1 MRPHPRLVRVLQAA
15 LLVSLAAL
23 AAACFWDESRQTA
36 KESESVD
43 ADAVRIVYREK
54 TGFSPQRV
62 EIEAGRQVVF
72 VNESEGK
79 LWPASHIHPTHQIY
93 PEFDS
98 GGSVE
103 PGDEWAFTF
112 DRPGFW
118 RYHNHLWPDDNGL
131 IVVAGVDDR
140 AKPPPLV
147 MDADSLSFE
156 APSALKLDDY
166 TGLLESDSLLKQ
178 YLELYGPAHTA
189 QLLAD
194 AAASL
199 RVLCHDR
206 AHDVGRFA
214 YEMYGAVAFAITS
227 HQCEAGAYHGATEA
241 LFQQRGTADLEADV
255 EVICGDASVFFYR
268 LQCLHGVGHG
278 LMAWTSYELY
288 DALDLCDLLEADRD
302 ERACYSG
309 VFMENVVGGLSGN
322 MGHVTDYLSDDPHY
336 PCNALEE
343 KYIGPCYL
351 FHSTRMLDLL
361 SGDENERAYDLVA
374 RECALAPPS
383 GVDDCFDSLGRDIAA
398 VTLGDPERG
407 VELCRSNIPVE
418 IHRIYCLQGTLQA
431 RFWETE
437 REAEAL
443 GLCAVLEVT
452 EEKSGCYWM
461 LITRALELYG
471 TEREYMAMCSR
482 MEGPYDAWCRRR
494 TVPPD
499 SNLTPQNR

>member
-1 MRPHPRLVRVLQAA
+1 M
-15 LLVSLAAL
+15 
-23 AAACFWDESRQTA
+23 
-36 KESESVD
+36 
-43 ADAVRIVYREK
+43 
-54 TGFSPQRV
+54 
-62 EIEAGRQVVF
+62 
-72 VNESEGK
+72 
-79 LWPASHIHPTHQIY
+79 
-93 PEFDS
+93 
-98 GGSVE
+98 
-103 PGDEWAFTF
+103 
-112 DRPGFW
+112 
-118 RYHNHLWPDDNGL
+118 
-131 IVVAGVDDR
+131 
-140 AKPPPLV
+140 PPPPP
-147 MDADSLSFE
+147 ACASCATT
-156 APSALKLDDY
+156 APTTWAGSPTRCTARWPSPSPATSAR
-166 TGLLESDSLLKQ
+166 
-178 YLELYGPAHTA
+178 P
-189 QLLAD
+189 
-194 AAASL
+194 
-199 RVLCHDR
+199 
-206 AHDVGRFA
+206 
-214 YEMYGAVAFAITS
+214 
-227 HQCEAGAYHGATEA
+227 GAYHGATEA
-241 LFQQRGTADLEADV
+241 LFQQRGTANLESDV

-288 DALDLCDLLEADRD
+288 DALDLCDLLETDRD
-302 ERACYSG
+302 ERACYFG

-343 KYIGPCYL
+343 KYVGPCYL

-361 SGDENERAYDLVA
+361 SGNDDDERAYGLVA

-407 VELCRSNIPVE
+407 WELCRSNIPVE

-443 GLCAVLEVT
+443 ALCAALEVT

-461 LITRALELYG
+461 LITRALELYD

-494 TVPPD
+494 TVPD
-499 SNLTPQNR
+499 SYLAPQNR

>member
-1 MRPHPRLVRVLQAA
+1 MRPHPGLVKVLRAA

-23 AAACFWDESRQTA
+23 AAACFWDEGREAASD
-36 KESESVD
+36 SETVQSD
-43 ADAVRIVYREK
+43 AIRVVYRDK
-54 TGFSPQRV
+54 GFSPRRI

-98 GGSVE
+98 RGSVE
-103 PGDEWAFTF
+103 PGGEWAFTF

-118 RYHNHLWPDDNGL
+118 RFHNHVWPDDSGL
-131 IVVAGVDDR
+131 IVVEGVDDR
-140 AKPPPLV
+140 AKPPTLV
-147 MDADSLSFE
+147 MDADALSFE
-156 APSALKLDDY
+156 APSTLKLDDY
-166 TGLLESDSLLKQ
+166 LGLLDDDSLLKQ

-189 QLLAD
+189 QLLAH
-194 AAASL
+194 AAENM

-241 LFQQRGTADLEADV
+241 LFQQRGTANLEADV
-255 EVICGDASVFFYR
+255 EVICRDASVFFYR

-288 DALDLCDLLEADRD
+288 DALGLCDLLETDRD

-322 MGHVTDYLSDDPHY
+322 MGHVTDYLSDSPHY
-336 PCNALEE
+336 PCDALQE

-351 FHSTRMLDLL
+351 FQSTRMLDLF
-361 SGDENERAYDLVA
+361 SEGDGERDYGSVA

-383 GVDDCFDSLGRDIAA
+383 GIDDCFDSLGRDIAA
-398 VTLGDPERG
+398 ETLGDPARA
-407 VELCRSNIPVE
+407 VELCRSHIPEE
-418 IHRIYCLQGTLQA
+418 INRIYCLQGTLQA
-431 RFWETE
+431 RFRETA

-443 GLCAVLEVT
+443 GLCTMLEIT

-471 TEREYMAMCSR
+471 ADREYMAMCSR
-482 MEGPYDAWCRRR
+482 MEGPYDGWCLRR
-494 TVPPD
+494 TVPKG
-499 SNLTPQNR
+499 SNLAPHNR

>member
-1 MRPHPRLVRVLQAA
+1 MRPHHGLVKAFRAA
-15 LLVSLAAL
+15 LLVTLAVM
-23 AAACFWDESRQTA
+23 AAACFWDEERKA
-36 KESESVD
+36 AGDSETVEVD
-43 ADAVRIVYREK
+43 AIRIVYGGK
-54 TGFSPQRV
+54 GFAPQRV
-62 EIEAGRQVVF
+62 EIESGRQVVF
-72 VNESEGK
+72 VNESDGK

-93 PEFDS
+93 PEFDAR
-98 GGSVE
+98 GSLE
-103 PGDEWAFTF
+103 PGGEWAFTF

-118 RYHNHLWPDDNGL
+118 RYHNHLWPDDSGL
-131 IVVAGVDDR
+131 VVVEGVDER
-140 AKPPPLV
+140 AKPPPLA
-147 MDADSLSFE
+147 MDADALSFE
-156 APSALKLDDY
+156 APPALRLDDY
-166 TGLLESDSLLKQ
+166 LGLLDDDSLLNQ
-178 YLELYGPAHTA
+178 YLKLYGPAHTA
-189 QLLAD
+189 QLLAH
-194 AAASL
+194 AAASM

-241 LFQQRGTADLEADV
+241 LFQQRGTANLEADV

-278 LMAWTSYELY
+278 LMAWASYELY
-288 DALDLCDLLEADRD
+288 DALDLCDLLETDRD

-361 SGDENERAYDLVA
+361 GDEDDDERAYGSVA
-374 RECALAPPS
+374 RECALARPS
-383 GVDDCFDSLGRDIAA
+383 GIDDCFDSLGRDIAA
-398 VTLGDPERG
+398 ETLGDPARA
-407 VELCRSNIPVE
+407 VELCRSHIAEE

-443 GLCAVLEVT
+443 DLCSMLEIT

-471 TEREYMAMCSR
+471 TEGQYMAMCSR

-494 TVPPD
+494 MVPPG
-499 SNLTPQNR
+499 SNLAPHNR

>member
-1 MRPHPRLVRVLQAA
+1 MRSHSGLVKVLRAA
-15 LLVSLAAL
+15 LLVGLAAMT
-23 AAACFWDESRQTA
+23 AACFWDEGRRAAS
-36 KESESVD
+36 ESEAVE
-43 ADAVRIVYREK
+43 ADAVRVVYRDK
-54 TGFSPQRV
+54 GFSPRRV

-72 VNESEGK
+72 ANESEGK

-98 GGSVE
+98 RGSVE
-103 PGDEWAFTF
+103 PGGEWAFTF

-118 RYHNHLWPDDNGL
+118 RYHNHLWPDDSGL
-131 IVVAGVDDR
+131 IVVQGVDDR

-147 MDADSLSFE
+147 MDADALSFE
-156 APSALKLDDY
+156 APSTLKLDDY
-166 TGLLESDSLLKQ
+166 LGLLDDDSLLKQ

-194 AAASL
+194 AAANM

-241 LFQQRGTADLEADV
+241 LFQQRGTANLESDV

-288 DALDLCDLLEADRD
+288 DALDLCDLLETDRE

-343 KYIGPCYL
+343 KYVGPCYL

-361 SGDENERAYDLVA
+361 SGGDDDERAYGLVA
-374 RECALAPPS
+374 RECTLAPPS

-407 VELCRSNIPVE
+407 AELCRSNITQE

-443 GLCAVLEVT
+443 DLCAALEVT

-461 LITRALELYG
+461 LITRAIELYG

-482 MEGPYDAWCRRR
+482 MEEPYDGWCRRR
-494 TVPPD
+494 TVPRD
-499 SNLTPQNR
+499 SNLAPQNR